1 MDDIV
6 KQALAKWPNVPHC
19 YGWLGLDARG
29 NWYMRDDRTQAEG
42 PFPAAKG
49 SMLRHDK
56 LIEFIHRNYEHDD
69 EGQWFFQNG
78 PQRVYVELEAAP
90 LVWRVAEQGDGFT
103 VTAHTG
109 QPAKVT
115 GCLLDEEGRLYLSS
129 PAGLGLV
136 HTQDV
141 GIAADAIE
149 RGLWTPE
156 EVRAAQLPGRF
167 GHVLSPAQ
175 HHAEAAAAAEATRP

>member
-1 MDDIV
+1 MPP
-6 KQALAKWPNVPHC
+6 AP
-19 YGWLGLDARG
+19 
-29 NWYMRDDRTQAEG
+29 
-42 PFPAAKG
+42 PAA
-49 SMLRHDK
+49 
-56 LIEFIHRNYEHDD
+56 
-69 EGQWFFQNG
+69 
-78 PQRVYVELEAAP
+78 
-90 LVWRVAEQGDGFT
+90 
-103 VTAHTG
+103 
-109 QPAKVT
+109 
-115 GCLLDEEGRLYLSS
+115 LSS

-175 HHAEAAAAAEATRP
+175 HHAEAAAVAEATRP

>member
-29 NWYMRDDRTQAEG
+29 NWYMRDDRTQAQG
-42 PFPAAKG
+42 PFRKAKG

-90 LVWRVAEQGDGFT
+90 LVWRVAEDADGGFA

-109 QPAKVT
+109 EAVT
-115 GCLLDEEGRLYLSS
+115 VSDCLLDEDGRLYLAS
-129 PAGLGLV
+129 PIGLGLV

-141 GIAADAIE
+141 GIAAEAVE
-149 RGLWTPE
+149 RGIWTPE
-156 EVRAAQLPGRF
+156 AAQASELPSRF
-167 GHVLSPAQ
+167 NHVLSPAER
-175 HHAEAAAAAEATRP
+175 HAAVAAAAAPNA